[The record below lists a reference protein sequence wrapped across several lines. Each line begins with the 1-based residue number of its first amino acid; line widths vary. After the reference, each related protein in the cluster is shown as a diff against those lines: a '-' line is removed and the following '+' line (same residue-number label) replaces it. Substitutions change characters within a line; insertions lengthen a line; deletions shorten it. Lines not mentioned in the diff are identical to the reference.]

1 MLFHHWSPHVRPSDT
16 SASHGHEAWPPWP
29 ESRWPDETPEMD
41 AKNQQSWWLNH
52 GFTIKKRGNCNHEHI
67 YIYIYVC
74 IYIIYIL
81 QNGGFHEST
90 KMMSYLVI
98 TIFFA
103 KPSVFHPEEP
113 YVSLPDRYM
122 QQTCKTLRLTGVD
135 VSGTC
140 ENNIQWIGL
149 FGKIYRKPMGFYHQ
163 I

>member
-1 MLFHHWSPHVRPSDT
+1 MYV
-16 SASHGHEAWPPWP
+16 
-29 ESRWPDETPEMD
+29 
-41 AKNQQSWWLNH
+41 
-52 GFTIKKRGNCNHEHI
+52 
-67 YIYIYVC
+67 YIY
-74 IYIIYIL
+74 IYIL